1 MLRGEWGARGH
12 PAYESCVDSASI
24 TTAPPMGSMGST
36 ATTGPMALKST
47 RSRTRPSNAIDRSS
61 SPCSSCKYRSTT
73 SAPLGA
79 STGDS
84 GSVPF
89 HSVEGPPAC
98 AQPRELDAER
108 LKNHEI

>member
-1 MLRGEWGARGH
+1 MLRGERGARGH
-12 PAYESCVDSASI
+12 PASESCVDSASI
-24 TTAPPMGSMGST
+24 TTAPPMGGST

-89 HSVEGPPAC
+89 HSVEGPPVC
-98 AQPRELDAER
+98 AEPRELDAER